1 MSRRTSHAP
10 SPHLHHS
17 GRTFVHGPGGADTA
31 ISEAQ
36 VQLTYAELC
45 KLHDVGRDWTDT
57 KKKVERVDKT
67 ATRPT
72 PDMGLV
78 CPDCFVQ
85 VPRGVFSCDVCG
97 N

>member
-10 SPHLHHS
+10 SPRLHNS
-17 GRTFVHGPGGADTA
+17 RRTFVHGPGGRDGVV
-31 ISEAQ
+31 SESQ

-45 KLHDVGRDWTDT
+45 KLHNVGNDWTDT
-57 KKKVERVDKT
+57 SVKLPKAAK
-67 ATRPT
+67 ARPAPT
-72 PDMGLV
+72 MGLV

-85 VPRGVFSCDVCG
+85 VPKGVFSCDVCG

>member
-10 SPHLHHS
+10 SPHLHNS
-17 GRTFVHGPGGADTA
+17 VRTFVHGPGGADTA
-31 ISEAQ
+31 ISESQ

-45 KLHDVGRDWTDT
+45 RLHDVGNDWTDT
-57 KKKVERVDKT
+57 SVKLPKAAPKRTIE
-67 ATRPT
+67 
-72 PDMGLV
+72 MGLV

-85 VPRGVFSCDVCG
+85 VPRGVFHCDVCG